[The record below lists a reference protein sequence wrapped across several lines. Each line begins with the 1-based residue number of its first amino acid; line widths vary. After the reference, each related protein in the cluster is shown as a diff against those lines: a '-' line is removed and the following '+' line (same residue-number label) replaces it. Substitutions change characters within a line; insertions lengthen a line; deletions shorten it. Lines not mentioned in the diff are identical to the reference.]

1 MKTKSIIFS
10 APGKAEFVEQ
20 EIGAPGKGE
29 VIVRL
34 EVTSISS
41 GTERA
46 NVSGDTN
53 VSIDKKVVV
62 GFPRQSGYSSAGV
75 IEAVGEGVTNVKV
88 GDRVAAVWSR
98 HSRYNR
104 LPVANVFKI
113 GDNITFE
120 EAALFHIATFP
131 LAAIRKC
138 RLEIGES
145 ALVMG
150 LGILGMMAV
159 RLLRL
164 AGAVP
169 IIAVDPIK
177 ERREK
182 ALAYGADYA
191 FDPFEEN
198 FDQKVKKVTNGGAN
212 VAIEVTGVG
221 KGLDSA
227 LDCMARFGR
236 VALLGCTRD
245 SDFTIDYYRKVHGP
259 GITLVG
265 AHTVARPKFES
276 SEGMWTVGDDMKTL
290 IGLSET
296 RRIDLSDMIQDTRSP
311 KEAPE
316 VYTRL
321 INDKGFPTTQ
331 FNWREV

>member
-10 APGKAEFVEQ
+10 APGKAEFIEQ
-20 EIGAPGKGE
+20 EIAAPAAGE

-46 NVSGDTN
+46 NVSGDAN
-53 VSIDKKVVV
+53 VSIGKNDVIK
-62 GFPRQSGYSSAGV
+62 FPRQSGYSSAGI

-104 LPVANVFKI
+104 LPATNVFKI
-113 GDNITFE
+113 GDNVTFE
-120 EAALFHIATFP
+120 EAALLHIATFP

-138 RLEIGES
+138 RLELGES

-159 RLLRL
+159 RLLKL

-169 IIAVDPIK
+169 IIALDPIK

-191 FDPFEEN
+191 FDPFEAD
-198 FDQKVKKVTNGGAN
+198 FDKKVKAVTNGGVN

-221 KGLDSA
+221 QGLDET
-227 LDCMARFGR
+227 LDCMAKFGR
-236 VALLGCTRD
+236 VALLGCTRS

-276 SEGMWTVGDDMKTL
+276 SEGMWTVGDDMKAL
-290 IGLSET
+290 IKLCET
-296 RRIDLSDMIQDTRSP
+296 RRIDFSDMIEDTRTP
-311 KEAPE
+311 EEAPE

-321 INDKGFPTTQ
+321 INDKSFPTTQ

>member
-10 APGKAEFVEQ
+10 APGKAELIEQ
-20 EIGAPGKGE
+20 EIPTPGKGE
-29 VIVRL
+29 VIVRI
-34 EVTSISS
+34 EVTSVSS

-46 NVSGDTN
+46 NVSGDAN
-53 VSIDKKVVV
+53 VSIGKNDVVK
-62 GFPRQSGYSSAGV
+62 FPRQSGYSSAGIV
-75 IEAVGEGVTNVKV
+75 EAVGEDVTNVKA
-88 GDRVAAVWSR
+88 GDRVAAVWSK

-104 LPVANVFKI
+104 LPATNVFKI
-113 GDNITFE
+113 GDNVTFE
-120 EAALFHIATFP
+120 EGALFHIATFP

-159 RLLRL
+159 RLLKL

-169 IIAVDPIK
+169 IVAVDPIK

-182 ALAYGADYA
+182 ALSYGADYA
-191 FDPFEEN
+191 FDPFEED
-198 FDQKVKKVTNGGAN
+198 FDKKVKEVTNGGAN

-221 KGLDSA
+221 KGLDGA

-236 VALLGCTRD
+236 VALLGCTRN

-259 GITLVG
+259 GITLIG

-290 IGLSET
+290 IKLSET
-296 RRIDLSDMIQDTRSP
+296 GRIDLSDMIEDTRVP
-311 KEAPE
+311 EEAPE

-331 FNWREV
+331 FNWRGV